1 MVPVVCLL
9 SAFALAFALL
19 AGAVSHV
26 RAEPESEPLFA
37 DLDVPMRDITRALTD
52 GAPVSLKPVGTT
64 SVVFRMEL
72 GGPIDAAFKPQTRAH
87 PQGYRAEVAAFRIGR
102 ALGMTNI
109 APAVPRD
116 LSVDRL
122 RNLLAPEFKDRWDTL
137 SPELVVSPNQIV
149 RGVAIYWIPEMREL
163 GIDTAEGMQHW
174 RRWLSQ
180 ENGDPPSREKSKL
193 VAVQVSTLI
202 AFDTLIGNWDRFSGS
217 NAQGDK
223 SGRHL
228 FVRDH
233 NVAFFEPL
241 PEVQAARLMA
251 RIRQVERFSRSF
263 VAALKALDEARLR
276 EILRDPS
283 DPAGFSALTESQIA
297 GVLDRRRTLL
307 SYLAA
312 VVDRYGE
319 ANVLTFP

>member
-1 MVPVVCLL
+1 VPVVCLL
-9 SAFALAFALL
+9 SAFALQR
-19 AGAVSHV
+19 GAVSHV
-26 RAEPESEPLFA
+26 RAQAESEIRFA
-37 DLDVPMRDITRALTD
+37 DLDVPIRDIVRALTD
-52 GAPVSLKPVGTT
+52 AAPVSLKPVGTT
-64 SVVFRMEL
+64 SLVFRMEL
-72 GGPIDAAFKPQTRAH
+72 GGPIEAAFKPQTKTH

-102 ALGMTNI
+102 ALGMTNV
-109 APAVPRD
+109 APVVPRD

-122 RNLLAPEFKDRWDTL
+122 HNLLDPDFKNRWDTL
-137 SPELVVSPNQIV
+137 SPELIVSPNQV
-149 RGVAIYWIPEMREL
+149 VHGAAIYWIPEMREL

-180 ENGDPPSREKSKL
+180 QNGDPPSREKSKL
-193 VAVQVSTLI
+193 VAAQVSTMI

-241 PEVQAARLMA
+241 PAAQSTRLMA
-251 RIRQVERFSRSF
+251 KIKQVERFSRRF
-263 VAALKALDEARLR
+263 IEALKALDEARLR
-276 EILRDPS
+276 EILREPS
-283 DPAGFSALTESQIA
+283 DPAGFSALTESQVA

-312 VVDRYGE
+312 VLDRYGE